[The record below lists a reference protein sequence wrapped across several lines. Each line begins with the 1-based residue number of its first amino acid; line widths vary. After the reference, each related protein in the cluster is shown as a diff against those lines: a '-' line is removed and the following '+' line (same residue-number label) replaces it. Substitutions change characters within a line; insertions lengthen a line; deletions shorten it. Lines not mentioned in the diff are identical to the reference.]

1 MNMMFVVC
9 CRPSAAHVRHH
20 CWLTGNMLSDNIYSS
35 EEASTSR
42 VSLVGSEVG
51 DEEVDEKKSVE
62 GDGAHESDEEVKSLT
77 DADIDLALED
87 NEPHLSPR
95 VVAVLLE

>member
-1 MNMMFVVC
+1 MMFVVC

-42 VSLVGSEVG
+42 EVG

-77 DADIDLALED
+77 DADIYLALED
-87 NEPHLSPR
+87 NEPHLSAR